1 MVQANNRRR
10 LYRGRCVLHNHK
22 HLTIKNMEILVLG
35 PGCRKCVTTYD
46 AIKKVI
52 DETGADA
59 TVRKIDDIME
69 IMKFNVMATPAIVV
83 DGEVKIKGYVPSDT
97 EIRKL
102 LGV

>member
-1 MVQANNRRR
+1 
-10 LYRGRCVLHNHK
+10 
-22 HLTIKNMEILVLG
+22 MEILVLG
-35 PGCRKCVTTYD
+35 PGCAKCAKTYE

-52 DETGADA
+52 EETGSDA

-69 IMKFNVMATPAIVV
+69 IMKFNVMATPAVVV
-83 DGEVKIKGYVPSDT
+83 DGEVKIKGYIPSDA

>member
-1 MVQANNRRR
+1 
-10 LYRGRCVLHNHK
+10 
-22 HLTIKNMEILVLG
+22 MEILVLG
-35 PGCRKCVTTYD
+35 PGCAKCVKTYE

-52 DETGADA
+52 DETGSDA

-69 IMKFNVMATPAIVV
+69 IMKFNVMATPEVVV
-83 DGEVKIKGYVPSDT
+83 DGEVKIKGYVPSET